1 MSTSILGKV
10 SMANMSVGQKLLS
23 VIMLIVG
30 MLIVVAATGILQM
43 RQMGTQLDAVSQ
55 ESIPIIRAVTGVNE
69 AQLEQAIAF
78 ERLLRLHYDV
88 IYRIAYRWC
97 GNRADAE
104 DIAQDVCV
112 KLGSAIAGF
121 DGRSAFSSW
130 VYRITFNA
138 VRDLQRAGKRR
149 GKYADAYAEVTPE
162 DHPAEQEA
170 AATSRQLWAA
180 VRQLPEKQRDAVLLV
195 YAEDLS
201 HAAAADIMGIKEATV
216 SWHVHEA
223 RKTLRG
229 LL

>member
-1 MSTSILGKV
+1 MH
-10 SMANMSVGQKLLS
+10 A
-23 VIMLIVG
+23 
-30 MLIVVAATGILQM
+30 
-43 RQMGTQLDAVSQ
+43 
-55 ESIPIIRAVTGVNE
+55 AVTELYAASPIDPRHALTQALVVRAQNGDVE
-69 AQLEQAIAF
+69 AFGELIGD
-78 ERLLRLHYDV
+78 HYDM
-88 IYRIAYRWC
+88 IHRTAWKWC

-112 KLGSAIAGF
+112 KLGSAISSF

-130 VYRITFNA
+130 VYRITLNA

-149 GKYADAYAEVTPE
+149 GRHADAYAEVTPDE
-162 DHPAEQEA
+162 HPADQEE

-195 YAEDLS
+195 YAEELS
-201 HAAAADIMGIKEATV
+201 HAAAAEIMGIREATV

>member
-1 MSTSILGKV
+1 MHGLVMGMTAAAPIDPTQAMTRALVVRAQNGD
-10 SMANMSVGQKLLS
+10 AEAFGE
-23 VIMLIVG
+23 LIE
-30 MLIVVAATGILQM
+30 
-43 RQMGTQLDAVSQ
+43 D
-55 ESIPIIRAVTGVNE
+55 
-69 AQLEQAIAF
+69 
-78 ERLLRLHYDV
+78 HYDL
-88 IYRIAYRWC
+88 IHRTAWKWC

-130 VYRITFNA
+130 VYRITLNA

-162 DHPAEQEA
+162 DQPAEQEE
-170 AATSRQLWAA
+170 AATNRQLWAA
-180 VRQLPEKQRDAVLLV
+180 VRKLPEKQRDAVLLV
-195 YAEDLS
+195 YAEELS
-201 HAAAADIMGIKEATV
+201 HAAAAEIMGIKEATV
-216 SWHVHEA
+216 SFHVHEA